1 MQTLPRHFRSK
12 LHMRRIAATLLALT
26 VFTAIPATATAAAA
40 AADLQAGKALFATRC
55 ASCHHV
61 GRNARAGFGPQLN
74 GIFGRAA
81 GSTPDFQYSEAM
93 RASKVVWSHDT
104 LRAFVRSP
112 GKVVPGTKMRF
123 WGLGDDQQIT
133 DLLAYLET
141 FK

>member
-1 MQTLPRHFRSK
+1 
-12 LHMRRIAATLLALT
+12 MRRTAATLLALT
-26 VFTAIPATATAAAA
+26 VFTALPTAATA

-93 RASKVVWSHDT
+93 RTSKVVWSHDT
-104 LRAFVRSP
+104 LRAFIHSP

-123 WGLGDDQQIT
+123 WGLSDDKQIS
-133 DLLAYLET
+133 DLLAYLQT

>member
-1 MQTLPRHFRSK
+1 
-12 LHMRRIAATLLALT
+12 MRRNAAILLALT
-26 VFTAIPATATAAAA
+26 VSTAIPSAA

-81 GSTPDFQYSEAM
+81 GSTPDFQYSDAM
-93 RASKVVWSHDT
+93 RASKVLWSQDT

>member
-1 MQTLPRHFRSK
+1 
-12 LHMRRIAATLLALT
+12 MRRTAATLLALT
-26 VFTAIPATATAAAA
+26 VFTALPTAAIA
-40 AADLQAGKALFATRC
+40 AADLQTGKALFATRC

-93 RASKVVWSHDT
+93 RTSKVVWSHDT
-104 LRAFVRSP
+104 LRAFIHSP

-123 WGLGDDQQIT
+123 WGLSDDKQIS
-133 DLLAYLET
+133 DLLAYLQT

>member
-1 MQTLPRHFRSK
+1 
-12 LHMRRIAATLLALT
+12 MRRTLATLLALT
-26 VFTAIPATATAAAA
+26 AFTAIPTAAMA

-81 GSTPDFQYSEAM
+81 GSTPDFQYSDAM

>member
-1 MQTLPRHFRSK
+1 
-12 LHMRRIAATLLALT
+12 MRRTAATLLALT
-26 VFTAIPATATAAAA
+26 VSTAIPIAATAATA

-74 GIFGRAA
+74 GIFGRTA
-81 GSTPDFQYSEAM
+81 GSTTDFQYSDAM

-123 WGLGDDQQIT
+123 WGLGDEQQIT

-141 FK
+141 FR

>member
-1 MQTLPRHFRSK
+1 
-12 LHMRRIAATLLALT
+12 MRRTAFVLLALT
-26 VFTAIPATATAAAA
+26 AFTAIPTAATAAA
-40 AADLQAGKALFATRC
+40 DIQAGKALFATRC

-81 GSTPDFQYSEAM
+81 GGTGDFQYSEAM

-104 LRAFVRSP
+104 LRAFIHSP

-123 WGLGDDQQIT
+123 WGLSDDKQIS
-133 DLLAYLET
+133 DLLAYLQT
-141 FK
+141 FQ

>member
-1 MQTLPRHFRSK
+1 
-12 LHMRRIAATLLALT
+12 MRRTAATLLALT
-26 VFTAIPATATAAAA
+26 AFTAIPTAAMA

-74 GIFGRAA
+74 GIFGRTA
-81 GSTPDFQYSEAM
+81 GSTTDFQYSDAM

>member
-1 MQTLPRHFRSK
+1 
-12 LHMRRIAATLLALT
+12 MRRTLATLLALT
-26 VFTAIPATATAAAA
+26 AFTAIPTAAMA

-81 GSTPDFQYSEAM
+81 GSTSDFQYSDAM

-104 LRAFVRSP
+104 LRTFVRSP

>member
-1 MQTLPRHFRSK
+1 
-12 LHMRRIAATLLALT
+12 MRRNAAILLALIAS
-26 VFTAIPATATAAAA
+26 TANPSAAA

-74 GIFGRAA
+74 GIFGRTA
-81 GSTPDFQYSEAM
+81 GSTTDFQYSDAM

-104 LRAFVRSP
+104 LRAFVRAP

>member
-1 MQTLPRHFRSK
+1 
-12 LHMRRIAATLLALT
+12 MRRTAATLLALI
-26 VFTAIPATATAAAA
+26 VSTAIPAVAA

-74 GIFGRAA
+74 GIFGRTA
-81 GSTPDFQYSEAM
+81 GSTTDFQYSDAM

-123 WGLGDDQQIT
+123 WGLGDDRQIT

>member
-1 MQTLPRHFRSK
+1 
-12 LHMRRIAATLLALT
+12 MRRTAATLLALT
-26 VFTAIPATATAAAA
+26 VFTALPTAAIA

-93 RASKVVWSHDT
+93 RTSKVVWSHDT
-104 LRAFVRSP
+104 LRAFIHSP

-123 WGLGDDQQIT
+123 WGLSDDKQIS
-133 DLLAYLET
+133 DLLAYLQT